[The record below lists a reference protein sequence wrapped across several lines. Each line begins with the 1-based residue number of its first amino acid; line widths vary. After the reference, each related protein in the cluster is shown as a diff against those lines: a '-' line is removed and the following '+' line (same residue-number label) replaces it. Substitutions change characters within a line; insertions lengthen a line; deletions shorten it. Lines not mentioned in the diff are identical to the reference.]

1 MKLKKI
7 TTALAGLAL
16 SASAVLADGPVVLTA
31 VGTWSSLTNFQKH
44 EEPFFNTRLNA
55 ASGGDI
61 VGKIQSQSGLGLKG
75 FEIMR
80 LVKNGV
86 FDFAFGLPGYVAA
99 ENAIFEGA
107 DLSSLTQDIDTQR
120 KVSDAYFP
128 TLEKAFEEIYNAKL
142 LMLYPFPSQT
152 LWCNGEVNGI
162 ADLDGKK
169 IRVYSTTLGDFVE
182 GVGGTSVTVS
192 FGEVIPA
199 LEKGVVDCAITGTMS
214 AYTAKWNQVATH
226 AYTLRVGWGLA
237 FGAMNMDK
245 WNSLSADQQALI
257 QSETAALTDAMWTE
271 TATEDD
277 VAISCITGGECS
289 VGEGGSMTL
298 VEPSAADLALRDTIA
313 TDVVL
318 ARWAKRCGAECAEN
332 WNETVGP
339 ILGPSFFAK
348 ADPTLPPPAIMTLC
362 GFSVDFLNS
371 LMKRIF
377 SSVAKKKTSSS
388 GKITVSPLGIICLF
402 CLYIATT
409 LTSTLGI

>member
-1 MKLKKI
+1 MKTL
-7 TTALAGLAL
+7 TAAIAAFAL
-16 SASAVLADGPVVLTA
+16 SASAALADDPVVLNA

-44 EEPFFNTRLNA
+44 EEPFFNTRLRE
-55 ASGGDI
+55 ASDGNI

-107 DLSSLTQDIDTQR
+107 DLSTLTQDIDTQR
-120 KVSDAYFP
+120 KVSDAYYP
-128 TLEKAFEEIYNAKL
+128 TLEKSFAEIYNAKL

-162 ADLDGKK
+162 EDLSGKK

-192 FGEVIPA
+192 FSEVIPA

-245 WNSLSADQQALI
+245 WNSLSDGQQTLL
-257 QSETAALTDAMWTE
+257 QSEIATLTDAMWAE

-277 VAISCITGGECS
+277 VAIACITGGECAI
-289 VGEGGSMTL
+289 GEAGSMTL
-298 VEPSAADLALRDTIA
+298 VEPSQADLKTRDAIA

-318 ARWAKRCGAECAEN
+318 ARWAERCGSECAAN

-339 ILGPSFFAK
+339 ILGLTAAAK
-348 ADPTLPPPAIMTLC
+348 
-362 GFSVDFLNS
+362 
-371 LMKRIF
+371 
-377 SSVAKKKTSSS
+377 
-388 GKITVSPLGIICLF
+388 
-402 CLYIATT
+402 
-409 LTSTLGI
+409 

>member
-1 MKLKKI
+1 MKI
-7 TTALAGLAL
+7 VTTAIAAFAL
-16 SASAVLADGPVVLTA
+16 SASAALADDPVVLNA

-44 EEPFFNTRLNA
+44 EEPFFNTRLRE
-55 ASGGDI
+55 ASDGNI

-107 DLSSLTQDIDTQR
+107 DLSTLTQDIDTQR
-120 KVSDAYFP
+120 KVSDAYYP
-128 TLEKAFEEIYNAKL
+128 TLEKSFADIYNAKL

-162 ADLDGKK
+162 EDLKGKK

-192 FGEVIPA
+192 FSEVIPA

-237 FGAMNMDK
+237 FGAMNMNK
-245 WNSLSADQQALI
+245 WNSLSESQQTLL
-257 QSETAALTDAMWTE
+257 QSEIATLTDAMWAE

-277 VAISCITGGECS
+277 VAISCITGGECAI
-289 VGEGGSMTL
+289 GEAGSMTL
-298 VEPSAADLALRDTIA
+298 VEPSESDLKARDTIA
-313 TDVVL
+313 TEVVL
-318 ARWAKRCGAECAEN
+318 ARWAERCGADCAAN

-339 ILGPSFFAK
+339 ILG
-348 ADPTLPPPAIMTLC
+348 
-362 GFSVDFLNS
+362 
-371 LMKRIF
+371 
-377 SSVAKKKTSSS
+377 
-388 GKITVSPLGIICLF
+388 
-402 CLYIATT
+402 
-409 LTSTLGI
+409 LTAAAN

>member
-1 MKLKKI
+1 MKTV
-7 TTALAGLAL
+7 TTAFAAFAL
-16 SASAVLADGPVVLTA
+16 SASAALADDPVVLNA

-44 EEPFFNTRLNA
+44 EEPFFNTRLRE
-55 ASGGDI
+55 ASDGNI

-107 DLSSLTQDIDTQR
+107 DLSTLTQDIDTQR
-120 KVSDAYFP
+120 KVSDAYYP
-128 TLEKAFEEIYNAKL
+128 TLEKSFADIYNAKL

-162 ADLDGKK
+162 EDLKGKK

-192 FGEVIPA
+192 FSEVIPA

-237 FGAMNMDK
+237 FGAMNMNK
-245 WNSLSADQQALI
+245 WNSLSESQQTLL
-257 QSETAALTDAMWTE
+257 QSEIATLTDAMWAE

-277 VAISCITGGECS
+277 VAISCITGGECAI
-289 VGEGGSMTL
+289 GEAGSMTL
-298 VEPSAADLALRDTIA
+298 VEPSEADLKARDSVA
-313 TDVVL
+313 TEVVL
-318 ARWAKRCGAECAEN
+318 ARWAERCGADCAAN

-339 ILGPSFFAK
+339 ILGLTA
-348 ADPTLPPPAIMTLC
+348 
-362 GFSVDFLNS
+362 
-371 LMKRIF
+371 
-377 SSVAKKKTSSS
+377 VAN
-388 GKITVSPLGIICLF
+388 
-402 CLYIATT
+402 
-409 LTSTLGI
+409 

>member
-1 MKLKKI
+1 MKKF
-7 TTALAGLAL
+7 TTMLGTLAIG
-16 SASAVLADGPVVLTA
+16 ASGAMAEGPVVLTA
-31 VGTWSSLTNFQKH
+31 VGTWSSLTNYQKH
-44 EEPFFNTRLNA
+44 EEPFFNQRLNE

-120 KVSDAYFP
+120 AVSDAYFD
-128 TLEKAFEEIYNAKL
+128 TLETAFADIYNAKL

-152 LWCNGEVNGI
+152 LWCNSEVNGI
-162 ADLDGKK
+162 ADLEGKK

-182 GVGGTSVTVS
+182 GVGGTSVTVAFS
-192 FGEVIPA
+192 EVIPA

-245 WNSLSADQQALI
+245 WNSLSADQQALLQTEI
-257 QSETAALTDAMWTE
+257 ATLNDAMWAE

-277 VAISCITGGECS
+277 IAISCITGGACDI
-289 VGEGGSMTL
+289 GAPGSMTL
-298 VEPSAADLALRDTIA
+298 VEPSKADLELRDQIA

-318 ARWAKRCGAECAEN
+318 ARWAERCGADCAAN

-339 ILGPSFFAK
+339 ILGLTAQAK
-348 ADPTLPPPAIMTLC
+348 
-362 GFSVDFLNS
+362 
-371 LMKRIF
+371 
-377 SSVAKKKTSSS
+377 
-388 GKITVSPLGIICLF
+388 
-402 CLYIATT
+402 
-409 LTSTLGI
+409 

>member
-1 MKLKKI
+1 MKKM
-7 TTALAGLAL
+7 TTAIAALAL
-16 SASAVLADGPVVLTA
+16 TASAAMADGPVVLNA
-31 VGTWSSLTNFQKH
+31 VGTWSSLTNYQKH
-44 EEPFFNTRLNA
+44 EEPFFNTRLSE
-55 ASGGDI
+55 ASGGQMI
-61 VGKIQSQSGLGLKG
+61 GKIQSQSGLGLKG

-107 DLSSLTQDIDTQR
+107 DLSSLTQDIETQR
-120 KVSDAYFP
+120 KVSEAYFP
-128 TLEKAFEEIYNAKL
+128 TLETAFADIYNAKL

-162 ADLDGKK
+162 ADLKGKK

-192 FGEVIPA
+192 FSEVIPA

-245 WNSLSADQQALI
+245 WNSLSDAQQTMLQTEIATLN
-257 QSETAALTDAMWTE
+257 DAMWAE

-277 VAISCITGGECS
+277 VAISCITGGECAI
-289 VGEGGSMTL
+289 GEAGAMTL

-318 ARWAKRCGAECAEN
+318 ARWAERCGTECAAN
-332 WNETVGP
+332 WNETVGS
-339 ILGPSFFAK
+339 ILGLTAQAK
-348 ADPTLPPPAIMTLC
+348 
-362 GFSVDFLNS
+362 
-371 LMKRIF
+371 
-377 SSVAKKKTSSS
+377 
-388 GKITVSPLGIICLF
+388 
-402 CLYIATT
+402 
-409 LTSTLGI
+409 

>member
-1 MKLKKI
+1 MKKV
-7 TTALAGLAL
+7 TTALAAL
-16 SASAVLADGPVVLTA
+16 TFSASAAFADDPVVLSA

-44 EEPFFNTRLNA
+44 EEPFFNSRLNE
-55 ASGGDI
+55 ASGGAI

-120 KVSDAYFP
+120 KVSEAYYP
-128 TLEKAFEEIYNAKL
+128 TLETAFADIYNAKL

-192 FGEVIPA
+192 FSEVIPA

-245 WNSLSADQQALI
+245 WNSLSAEQQSLLQTEIATLN
-257 QSETAALTDAMWTE
+257 DAMWAE

-277 VAISCITGGECS
+277 VAISCITGGDCS
-289 VGEGGSMTL
+289 VGEPGSMTL
-298 VEPSAADLALRDTIA
+298 VEPSEADLKLRDTIA

-318 ARWAKRCGAECAEN
+318 ARWAERCGAECAAN

-339 ILGPSFFAK
+339 ILGLTAAAK
-348 ADPTLPPPAIMTLC
+348 
-362 GFSVDFLNS
+362 
-371 LMKRIF
+371 
-377 SSVAKKKTSSS
+377 
-388 GKITVSPLGIICLF
+388 
-402 CLYIATT
+402 
-409 LTSTLGI
+409 

>member
-1 MKLKKI
+1 MKKL
-7 TTALAGLAL
+7 TTALGALAI
-16 SASAVLADGPVVLTA
+16 SASGAFADSPVVLSA

-44 EEPFFNTRLNA
+44 EEPFFNQRLNE
-55 ASGGDI
+55 ASGGNI

-120 KVSDAYFP
+120 QVSEAYFD
-128 TLEKAFEEIYNAKL
+128 TLETAFADIYNAKL

-162 ADLDGKK
+162 ADLNGKK

-182 GVGGTSVTVS
+182 GVGGTSVTVAFS
-192 FGEVIPA
+192 EVIPA

-245 WNSLSADQQALI
+245 WNSLTADQQALLQTEI
-257 QSETAALTDAMWTE
+257 ATLNDAMWAE
-271 TATEDD
+271 TATEDEI
-277 VAISCITGGECS
+277 AISCITGGACE
-289 VGEGGSMTL
+289 VGDPGSMVL
-298 VEPSAADLALRDTIA
+298 VEPSAEDLAARDKIA

-318 ARWAKRCGAECAEN
+318 ARWAERCGADCAAN

-339 ILGPSFFAK
+339 ILG
-348 ADPTLPPPAIMTLC
+348 
-362 GFSVDFLNS
+362 
-371 LMKRIF
+371 
-377 SSVAKKKTSSS
+377 
-388 GKITVSPLGIICLF
+388 
-402 CLYIATT
+402 
-409 LTSTLGI
+409 LTAAAN

>member
-1 MKLKKI
+1 MKTV
-7 TTALAGLAL
+7 TTAIAAFAL
-16 SASAVLADGPVVLTA
+16 SASAALADDPVVLNA

-44 EEPFFNTRLNA
+44 EEPFFNTRLRE
-55 ASGGDI
+55 ASDGNI

-107 DLSSLTQDIDTQR
+107 DLSTLTQDIDTQR
-120 KVSDAYFP
+120 KVSDAYYP
-128 TLEKAFEEIYNAKL
+128 TLEKSFADIYNAKL

-162 ADLDGKK
+162 EDLKGKK

-192 FGEVIPA
+192 FSEVIPA

-245 WNSLSADQQALI
+245 WNSLSEGQKTLL
-257 QSETAALTDAMWTE
+257 QSEIATLTDAMWAE

-277 VAISCITGGECS
+277 VAISCITGGECAI
-289 VGEGGSMTL
+289 GEAGSMTL
-298 VEPSAADLALRDTIA
+298 VEPSESDLKARDTIA
-313 TDVVL
+313 TEVVL
-318 ARWAKRCGAECAEN
+318 ARWAERCGADCAAN

-339 ILGPSFFAK
+339 ILGLTA
-348 ADPTLPPPAIMTLC
+348 
-362 GFSVDFLNS
+362 
-371 LMKRIF
+371 
-377 SSVAKKKTSSS
+377 VAN
-388 GKITVSPLGIICLF
+388 
-402 CLYIATT
+402 
-409 LTSTLGI
+409 

>member
-1 MKLKKI
+1 MKTVTIAIAAFALSSSA
-7 TTALAGLAL
+7 ALA
-16 SASAVLADGPVVLTA
+16 DDQVVLNA

-44 EEPFFNTRLNA
+44 EEPFFNTRLRE
-55 ASGGDI
+55 ASDGNI

-107 DLSSLTQDIDTQR
+107 DLSTLTQDIDTQR
-120 KVSDAYFP
+120 KVSDAYYP
-128 TLEKAFEEIYNAKL
+128 TLEKSFADIYNAKL

-162 ADLDGKK
+162 EDLKGKK

-192 FGEVIPA
+192 FSEVIPA

-245 WNSLSADQQALI
+245 WNSLSEGQQTLL
-257 QSETAALTDAMWTE
+257 QSEIATLTDAMWAE

-277 VAISCITGGECS
+277 VAISCITGGECAI
-289 VGEGGSMTL
+289 GEAGSMTL
-298 VEPSAADLALRDTIA
+298 VEPSESDLKARDTIA
-313 TDVVL
+313 TEVVL
-318 ARWAKRCGAECAEN
+318 ARWAERCGADCAAN

-339 ILGPSFFAK
+339 ILGLTA
-348 ADPTLPPPAIMTLC
+348 
-362 GFSVDFLNS
+362 
-371 LMKRIF
+371 
-377 SSVAKKKTSSS
+377 VAN
-388 GKITVSPLGIICLF
+388 
-402 CLYIATT
+402 
-409 LTSTLGI
+409 